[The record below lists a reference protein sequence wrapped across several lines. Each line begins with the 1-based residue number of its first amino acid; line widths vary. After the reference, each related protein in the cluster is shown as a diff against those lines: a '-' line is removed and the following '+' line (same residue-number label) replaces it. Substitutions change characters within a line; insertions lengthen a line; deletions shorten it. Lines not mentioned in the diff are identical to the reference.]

1 MFPQGAQ
8 NVRCARCGHITAV
21 PPAGGTS
28 PHPWLHPTAELAKWL
43 SHQPALFP
51 GGDMA
56 QLVCSSPT
64 CRVVLMYPRG
74 ASQVQCSICG
84 TVNCAMAVT
93 APILFLQALCALC
106 ACPCLQEAH

>member
-1 MFPQGAQ
+1 MPHLH
-8 NVRCARCGHITAV
+8 CAPAMLQLHIKSLCGT
-21 PPAGGTS
+21 
-28 PHPWLHPTAELAKWL
+28 
-43 SHQPALFP
+43 

-84 TVNCAMAVT
+84 TVNCAMAVR
-93 APILFLQALCALC
+93 FLIICPGKGWLSSVEGL
-106 ACPCLQEAH
+106 PCLAL